1 MHSLPINAQFLH
13 KQKQPAANELQQLQA
28 DVVMYWDCFET
39 AAVFFWQF
47 FFVLQELT
55 NPTQLYVSFLC
66 LAWCTKWL
74 IMYEPNVAVLDTNS
88 TGVSKTIVGFETP
101 RKRLWNTRFVWFSCN
116 IKLYINIQ
124 NILSV
129 WGVFIFLILCVNWR
143 VSTTYENRYILNS
156 R

>member
-13 KQKQPAANELQQLQA
+13 KQKQQLPTSLYCTMNVFRRTNCNNCKPMWWCTEIVLRQLQ
-28 DVVMYWDCFET
+28 CFL
-39 AAVFFWQF
+39 QF

-129 WGVFIFLILCVNWR
+129 WGVFIF
-143 VSTTYENRYILNS
+143 
-156 R
+156 